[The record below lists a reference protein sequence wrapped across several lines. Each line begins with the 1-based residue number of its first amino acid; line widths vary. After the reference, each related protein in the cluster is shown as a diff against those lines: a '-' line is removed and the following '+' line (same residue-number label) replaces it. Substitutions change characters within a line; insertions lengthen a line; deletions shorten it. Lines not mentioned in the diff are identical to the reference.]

1 MSNAFHWE
9 GKPSIFT
16 VGKEA
21 AAFNGIDTQRG
32 KQAAK
37 QPNMVPI
44 VLGNTPIYGPL
55 KMMKKEKK

>member
-1 MSNAFHWE
+1 MNNAFHWQ
-9 GKPSIFT
+9 GQPSIFT
-16 VGKEA
+16 TGKEA
-21 AAFNGIDTQRG
+21 AAFNGIDAQRS

-37 QPNMVPI
+37 QSNMTPI